1 MGKLSRRADE
11 IRPSPTIGM
20 NMRAEQLKR
29 EGRDVIPLSLGEP
42 DFHTPDNVK
51 AAGIAAIQKDFTK
64 YTATEGYR
72 ALREALADKL
82 KKDNGLT
89 FTADQVVVSTSAKIV
104 IYSAFLSILDA
115 GDEVIVPA
123 PFWVSYPDLVGL
135 AGGVPQIVACS
146 DQANFKLTADQLEK
160 AITPR
165 TRALVF
171 NSPNNPSGAIYTP
184 AEIKDLAKVLAKYP
198 EIWVITDELYEHIV
212 YDNHKASSFAAVAP
226 ELAERVITINGFS
239 KGYVMTGW
247 RLGFAAADRRVIKP
261 MADFISQMQGSPS
274 SISQAAAL
282 EALTGDQSFMA
293 KNRETFQARRDLV
306 VHEANQ
312 IRGLSAIRPSGS
324 FYAYIG
330 CDGWIGKKT
339 AEGRALDTDL
349 DVAEGLLMEAS
360 VAVVPGTVFGL
371 SPYFRV
377 SYSLEVDLIRE
388 AMRRIAE
395 FGKGLR

>member
-1 MGKLSRRADE
+1 MRKLSRRADE

-20 NMRAEQLKR
+20 NMRAEELKR
-29 EGRDVIPLSLGEP
+29 QGRDVIALSLGEP

-51 AAGIAAIQKDFTK
+51 AAGIAAIQRDFTK

-72 ALREALADKL
+72 ALRDALAEKL
-82 KKDNGLT
+82 NRDNGLT
-89 FTADQVVVSTSAKIV
+89 FTADQIVVSTSAKIV
-104 IYSAFLSILDA
+104 IYSALLSVLDE
-115 GDEVIVPA
+115 GDEVIIPA
-123 PFWVSYPDLVGL
+123 PYWVSYPDLVGL
-135 AGGVPQIVACS
+135 AGGVPKIVPCS
-146 DQANFKLTADQLEK
+146 DQANFKLTVDRLQE

-165 TRALVF
+165 TRALIF

-184 AEIKDLAKVLAKYP
+184 SEINELARVLAKYP

-212 YDNHKASSFAAVAP
+212 YDNHKASSFAGVAR
-226 ELAERVITINGFS
+226 ELAERIITINGFS

-247 RLGFAAADRRVIKP
+247 RLGFAAADKRVIKP

-293 KNRETFQARRDLV
+293 KNRATFQARRDIV
-306 VHEANQ
+306 IEHANQ
-312 IRGLSAIRPSGS
+312 IVGLSALRPSGS
-324 FYAYIG
+324 FYAYIN
-330 CDGWIGKKT
+330 CDGWIGKT
-339 AEGRALDTDL
+339 SADGRLLETDL

-371 SPYFRV
+371 SPYFRI
-377 SYSLEVDLIRE
+377 SYSLEVNLIRE
-388 AMRRIAE
+388 AMKRIGE
-395 FGKGLR
+395 FARGLR